1 MVVPLWRRNSYPIF
15 LLMFMKSIF
24 CPSQRRVPARVVS
37 LICAGSLVSLTAC
50 QPDPVQAPAQTQTS
64 ATVEVLTM
72 QAQSLPRVISLP
84 ARVSP
89 LRLAEVRPQVSG
101 ILARQ
106 YFQEGKLVEAGELL
120 YQIQDDSYRIKLEQ
134 SQAELAVEKASLLS
148 VESQAQR
155 AQRLWDA
162 RMITQQ
168 EFDLAQASLK
178 QALARIAAREAQL
191 KATRLDLQRTQIRAP
206 IRGRIGRS
214 LVSEGSL
221 LAADQSAAL
230 ARIQQ
235 IDQVYVDIQQ
245 ASHLY
250 LKLQQQKN
258 QAGRVGL
265 KLEHG
270 HTYQHTGQLV
280 FADTQVDSDSSALL
294 LRARFVNPQQQL
306 LPGMSVH
313 AEIEFADPTPAFLVP
328 QTAVQYNAR
337 NQAFVWVLKAKQVQ
351 QQLITLDQ
359 TQAEHWVVRQG
370 LQAGDQVVTA
380 GFARLQE
387 QQTVSVKA
395 SPKASAEARQ
405 AAGAGA

>member
-1 MVVPLWRRNSYPIF
+1 ML
-15 LLMFMKSIF
+15 FMKSLF
-24 CPSQRRVPARVVS
+24 CSSRVRVKPPVAS
-37 LICAGSLVSLTAC
+37 WFYAAWLCCLCAC
-50 QPDPVQAPAQTQTS
+50 QPDPVQAPVLPPTAT
-64 ATVEVLTM
+64 TVEVLTM
-72 QAQSLPRVISLP
+72 QAQSVPRLISLP

-120 YQIQDDSYRIKLEQ
+120 YQIQDDNYRIRLEQ

-178 QALARIAAREAQL
+178 QALARVAAREAQL
-191 KATRLDLQRTQIRAP
+191 KASRLDLQRTQIRAP

-221 LAADQSAAL
+221 LAADQSTAL

-245 ASHLY
+245 ASQLY

-270 HTYQHTGQLV
+270 YPYQHSGQLV

-313 AEIEFADPTPAFLVP
+313 AEIEFADPSPAFLVP
-328 QTAVQYNAR
+328 QSAVQYNAR
-337 NQAFVWVLKAKQVQ
+337 NQAYVWLVKAKQVQ

-359 TQAEHWVVRQG
+359 TQAGHWVVRQG

-387 QQTVSVKA
+387 QQTVKLKA
-395 SPKASAEARQ
+395 SPNAAQGKA